1 MRNPRDPATDPERRL
16 AATASGSRERRREAT
31 AVSKQSATSTQIKAT
46 PFNRVMSALDTLWL
60 RILDW
65 IFNTSRWFP
74 H

>member
-1 MRNPRDPATDPERRL
+1 MHRPTDPAGDPELRL
-16 AATASGSRERRREAT
+16 AATASGSRERRREAP
-31 AVSKQSATSTQIKAT
+31 AVPKHQSTSTPIKAT
-46 PFNRVMSALDTLWL
+46 PFNRVMSVIDSMWL